1 MGNILQYLLK
11 CLCLRSLSG
20 NRHRKSYKKH
30 YLFAKAE
37 ERLNQELDIV
47 RILRALRKFSVLN
60 EAVLSQRQRMMI
72 RFSRK
77 HLIET
82 SSSSPDSDDH
92 R

>member
-1 MGNILQYLLK
+1 M
-11 CLCLRSLSG
+11 SS
-20 NRHRKSYKKH
+20 NRHRKSSKKH
-30 YLFAKAE
+30 YLFTKAE
-37 ERLNQELDIV
+37 ERLHNELDVV

-60 EAVLSQRQRMMI
+60 EALLSQRHRKMI

-82 SSSSPDSDDH
+82 SSSSADSDDH